1 MRQDSCGCFDMVG
14 LRYARYGDTRPPVQP
29 LRVASVIA
37 GQLRGMTDRTNVARV
52 NWLTKESD
60 VFICTDRLYQE
71 EIGSLTGVVGTRF
84 IEEDPSWKEKV
95 NLTKE
100 LQWWRLQQCWDMIQ
114 DFEAEHGFSY
124 AFYMKIRTDCYKR
137 GGCEPSRKT
146 YDKIREDFGPQLDD
160 KIFARSN
167 SAEASES
174 VASGSHV
181 VLVIYVGVSEI
192 GDPNTV
198 PVP

>member
-1 MRQDSCGCFDMVG
+1 M
-14 LRYARYGDTRPPVQP
+14 RYGDRRPPVQP

-37 GQLRGMTDRTNVARV
+37 GQLRGITNRTNVARV
-52 NWLTKESD
+52 NWLTRQSD
-60 VFICTDRLYQE
+60 VFICTDRLYQAQ
-71 EIGSLTGVVGTRF
+71 IGNLTGVVGTRF

-137 GGCEPSRKT
+137 GGCEPSWKT
-146 YDKIREDFGPQLDD
+146 YNKVQKDFGPHLDD
-160 KIFARSN
+160 NICAEGSGCSIWKTNFLMIFCSLCYVRW
-167 SAEASES
+167 
-174 VASGSHV
+174 
-181 VLVIYVGVSEI
+181 VLKLGVPDF
-192 GDPNTV
+192 GF
-198 PVP
+198 